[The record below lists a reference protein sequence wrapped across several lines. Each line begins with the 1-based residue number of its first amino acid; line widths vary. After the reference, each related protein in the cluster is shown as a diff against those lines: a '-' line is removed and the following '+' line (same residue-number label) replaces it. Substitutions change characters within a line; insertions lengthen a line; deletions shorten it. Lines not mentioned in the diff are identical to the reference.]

1 MDRHYERSHFD
12 GTPAARTDGAVPH
25 ESPPVLG
32 LPLLSGPY
40 SLGAAIGTSRR
51 MIRIVRT

>member
-25 ESPPVLG
+25 ESPPVLD

-40 SLGAAIGTSRR
+40 SLGTAIGTSRR
-51 MIRIVRT
+51 MIRVVRT